1 MITEQAAAFI
11 TPIKE
16 WMPVKDLME
25 QKATLEKEKTSL
37 FADVLSQ
44 TIQQVYDTQA
54 DVEEK
59 QYLLAA
65 GKLDD
70 AHSLPVAQ
78 AQAAISLDVL
88 ISLRNKT
95 LESYNEL
102 LKMNV

>member
-11 TPIKE
+11 APMKE
-16 WMPVKDLME
+16 WASIGETERMASGREK
-25 QKATLEKEKTSL
+25 QKLPF
-37 FADVLSQ
+37 FADVLNK
-44 TIQQVYDTQA
+44 TVQQVYDTQA

-70 AHSLPVAQ
+70 AHSLPIAQ
-78 AQAAISLDVL
+78 AKASISLDVL
-88 ISLRNKT
+88 ISLRNKA